1 MIQDKSSHF
10 IFFSVGNLHP
20 GVINA
25 NMKSMVLMA
34 VLSNILTTGVGSF
47 ANTINRL
54 PSATYL
60 NVAYGPDAKQVMD
73 IYLPAGRAKASTK
86 VMMLIHGGSWSGGD
100 KQSFQAYVD
109 SLQQYLPDYAF
120 ININYRLATY
130 TANRFPAQENDIKA
144 ALTYVIDKTDE
155 YNISHNVVLLGASA
169 GAHLALLQAYKYT
182 EPVKVQAVISFF
194 GPTDMEDIYNHP
206 IHPQVPMLMQVLMGG
221 TPVTNPDI
229 YKQSSP
235 LNFVTPQ
242 SCPTLLF
249 HGGND
254 PLVNPKQSALLKD
267 KLQQAG
273 VANELIVYPNEG
285 HGWHGRNLGD
295 SFSRIG
301 RFLHE
306 QVK

>member
-1 MIQDKSSHF
+1 
-10 IFFSVGNLHP
+10 
-20 GVINA
+20 
-25 NMKSMVLMA
+25 MKSMVLLA
-34 VLSNILTTGVGSF
+34 VLSNILTTGVASF
-47 ANTINRL
+47 ANTISRL
-54 PSATYL
+54 PSATYF
-60 NVAYGPDAKQVMD
+60 NVAYGPDLKQVMD
-73 IYLPAGRAKASTK
+73 IYLPAGRTKASTK
-86 VMMLIHGGSWSGGD
+86 IMFLIHGGSWSGGD
-100 KQSFQAYVD
+100 KQSFKAYVD

-120 ININYRLATY
+120 VNVNYRLATY

-144 ALTYVIDKTDE
+144 ALGFVMDKSDE
-155 YNISHNVVLLGASA
+155 YTISHKVVLLGASA

-194 GPTDMEDIYNHP
+194 GPTDIEDIYNNP
-206 IHPQVPMLMQVLMGG
+206 VHPQVPLLMQVLMGG
-221 TPVTNPDI
+221 TPVTNPAM

-235 LNFVTPQ
+235 VNFVTSE

-249 HGGND
+249 HGSKD

-267 KLQQAG
+267 KLQLAG
-273 VANELIVYPNEG
+273 VVNELIVYPDEG

-295 SFSRIG
+295 SFSRIS